1 MALFEIHHHHDC
13 PASIEILQRLRQ
25 LEAHLSKQDDAIKAF
40 SDKVTAQLTTISG
53 NLDNIAADESNL
65 AKQIAD
71 LKANAGELTPENQ
84 AALDAIAQ
92 QAADMATRTQG
103 IADSIPDTISPT
115 STPNPASA

>member
-1 MALFEIHHHHDC
+1 MALFEIHHHHETC
-13 PASIEILQRLRQ
+13 PAALELLHRLDR

-92 QAADMATRTQG
+92 R
-103 IADSIPDTISPT
+103 SEEHT
-115 STPNPASA
+115 SELQSHVNLVCRL